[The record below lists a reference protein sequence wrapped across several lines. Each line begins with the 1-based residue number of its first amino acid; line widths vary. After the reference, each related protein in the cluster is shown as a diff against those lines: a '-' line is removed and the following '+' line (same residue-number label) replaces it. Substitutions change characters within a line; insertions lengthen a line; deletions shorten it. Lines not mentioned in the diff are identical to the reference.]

1 MLIHQESIG
10 WLSPYCVHTVFL
22 VSALITTDKT
32 NAVVVVKVTNTY
44 VL

>member
-1 MLIHQESIG
+1 MLKHQESIS

-22 VSALITTDKT
+22 VSALMITDKT
-32 NAVVVVKVTNTY
+32 NAVVVMKVKNTY